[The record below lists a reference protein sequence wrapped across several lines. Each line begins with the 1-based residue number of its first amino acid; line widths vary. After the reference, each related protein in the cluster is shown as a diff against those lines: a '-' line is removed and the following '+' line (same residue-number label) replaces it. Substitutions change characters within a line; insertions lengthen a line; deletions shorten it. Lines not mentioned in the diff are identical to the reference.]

1 MKMRRVLLPLFMV
14 CSLMVSALT
23 DQQVIDYIKK
33 QSAAGK
39 TEQQIG
45 KELLAKGVTPDQAKR
60 IKAKYEA
67 QQRGEAADSR
77 NYTSVNGDR
86 RRGNSEN
93 SRQKDNVS
101 TRRNYE
107 KGVSQSRIQ
116 GEPVDF
122 TSADDS
128 YYNNDNNGLLY
139 ENVNLAIDS
148 LNYKEIYGHKIF
160 NTQAL
165 SFEPSENLATPQ
177 NYRLGPGDE
186 VIIDIWGTSEDHL
199 REMISPEGSIMIAQI
214 GPVYLN
220 GMTISDANKHIKNAF
235 SRKYAGMSEAET
247 DVQVTLGQVRT
258 IQVDI
263 LGEVAT
269 PGTFRMSPFSS
280 VFHALY
286 LSGGINDI
294 GSLRNIQVLRN
305 NKKVAGVD
313 IYEYLFNGKTNGN
326 IRLQEGDVII
336 VPPYEQLVSIDGN
349 VKRPMYY
356 EIKPDET
363 IKTILDYAGGFTGDA
378 YSGMVRL
385 ERQSGTENELYNIE
399 RGEFGSYRLKDGD
412 MITVGTI
419 LDRYAN
425 RVELKG
431 AVYRPGMFAIGRDIR
446 TVSDLIRKADGLTD
460 NAYDDRALLYREGPD
475 MQLQI
480 IALDLKNIMA
490 GISPD
495 VELKRNDI
503 IEISSIDDLTDRGD
517 ITIAGQVTNPGT
529 YPYAENMT
537 VEDIILQAG
546 GLLEGASTARVDVS
560 RRIVDPT
567 SVTAT
572 QQLSHVYSVSIDGGF
587 AVGKGEHFVLKP
599 YDRVV
604 VRKSPGYGA
613 QTTVEING
621 EVLFDGEYALQ
632 RRNERVSELVKR
644 AGGVIEGA
652 YIKGAS
658 LSRKLTEAEYIARKE
673 TLRLAMANN
682 QAGQADSLA
691 LSKIEVSDTYNVGI
705 DLQKALNNPGSTYDL
720 VMQPGDVL
728 YVPQEQSTVKI
739 TGDVMFPNAVV
750 YEPGKKLSYYIDQA
764 GGYGQ
769 QAKKGK
775 AFIVYLNGTVA
786 KAKKNTPIEPGCQI
800 IVPSKPKNSGT
811 DWTKILTLATSF
823 TSVATMAATITNIFK

>member
-1 MKMRRVLLPLFMV
+1 MRRVLLPLFMV

-460 NAYDDRALLYREGPD
+460 NAYDDRVLLYREGPD

-621 EVLFDGEYALQ
+621 EVLFDGEYVLQ

>member
-67 QQRGEAADSR
+67 QQRGETADSR

-567 SVTAT
+567 SVTVT

-621 EVLFDGEYALQ
+621 EVLFDGEYVLQ

-658 LSRKLTEAEYIARKE
+658 LSRKLTETEYIARKE